1 MTPVEHPLWVWLLFF
16 GIVLVALFVDIG
28 IVNRTAHV
36 PTRKE
41 TIGWSIVWV
50 SLALLFNVFIY
61 WQIGYHHNDWALAL
75 AQAKLFLTG
84 YLIELSLSV
93 DNLFVFLL
101 IFTFFKV
108 PKKFQHRVLFWGIMG
123 ALILRMVMIF
133 AGAELVER
141 FHWIIYVFGAF
152 LIYTGLK
159 MFQNTD
165 DNFEPHE
172 SAVVRFA
179 TKYIRI
185 SKKYEGDRFFVMKDG
200 VRTGTLLLLVLIT
213 VEFTDLV
220 FAVDSIPA
228 IFGITTDKFI
238 VYTSNIF
245 AILGLRTF
253 FFLLADLADRFHFLK
268 YGLAFILTFIGVK
281 MLLPLVAHGL
291 LLLIGSGSASGL
303 AEFLRTYQ
311 DPLRNHHIEQMV
323 INISLGVVVTSIAL
337 SVILSLL
344 IPPKKAA
351 ADIVDESDDDSTPA
365 SP

>member
-1 MTPVEHPLWVWLLFF
+1 MTPIEHPYWVWITFF
-16 GIVLVALFVDIG
+16 SVVFVALFVDIG
-28 IVNRTAHV
+28 IVNRKAHA

-41 TIGWSIVWV
+41 TFTWAAVWV
-50 SLALLFNVFIY
+50 SLALAFNAFVYF
-61 WQIGYHHNDWALAL
+61 QVGNHTGDWSVAMS
-75 AQAKLFLTG
+75 QAKLFLTG

-108 PKKFQHRVLFWGIMG
+108 PKKYQHRVLFWGIMG
-123 ALILRMVMIF
+123 ALALRMIMIF

-152 LIYTGLK
+152 LVYTGLK

-172 SAVVRFA
+172 SAIVKLA

-185 SKKYEGDRFFVMKDG
+185 SKHYDGEKFFTVNDG
-200 VRTGTLLLLVLIT
+200 VKTGTLLLLVLIT
-213 VEFTDLV
+213 VEVTDLV

-228 IFGITTDKFI
+228 IFGITTDRFI

-253 FFLLADLADRFHFLK
+253 FFLLADLADRFHLLK
-268 YGLAFILTFIGVK
+268 YGLAFVLTFIGVK
-281 MLLPLVAHGL
+281 MLLPLAAEGLIMMLGESDRSGFATLVRRFLAH
-291 LLLIGSGSASGL
+291 
-303 AEFLRTYQ
+303 EF
-311 DPLRNHHIEQMV
+311 EQTV
-323 INISLGVVVTSIAL
+323 INISLGVVAGAIAVSILLSMLLTPKRSAADRAL
-337 SVILSLL
+337 SD
-344 IPPKKAA
+344 AG
-351 ADIVDESDDDSTPA
+351 E
-365 SP
+365 

>member
-1 MTPVEHPLWVWLLFF
+1 MTPIEYPFWVWALFYAV
-16 GIVLVALFVDIG
+16 VLIALFVDIG
-28 IVNRTAHV
+28 VVNRKSHV
-36 PTRKE
+36 PSRKE

-50 SLALLFNVFIY
+50 SLALLFNAFVY
-61 WQIGYHHNDWALAL
+61 WLVGTQYQDWNFAL

-108 PKKFQHRVLFWGIMG
+108 PKKYQHRVLFWGIIG
-123 ALILRMVMIF
+123 ALVMRMIMIF

-141 FHWIIYVFGAF
+141 FHWVIYIFGAF

-159 MFQNTD
+159 MFQDDD

-172 SAVVRFA
+172 SAIVKLT
-179 TKYIRI
+179 TKYVRI
-185 SKKYEGDRFFVMKDG
+185 SKHYDGDKFFVIKDG
-200 VRTGTLLLLVLIT
+200 VRTGTLLLLVLIV

-228 IFGITTDKFI
+228 IFGITTDRFI

-253 FFLLADLADRFHFLK
+253 FFLLADLADRFQYLK
-268 YGLAFILTFIGVK
+268 YGLAFVLTFIGAK
-281 MLLPLVAHGL
+281 MLLPMIAEGL
-291 LLLIGSGSASGL
+291 IMIVGTEGSAFTDFL
-303 AEFLRTYQ
+303 HRYQNHEF
-311 DPLRNHHIEQMV
+311 EQMV
-323 INISLGVVVTSIAL
+323 INISLGVV
-337 SVILSLL
+337 ILSIVISIVVSL
-344 IPPKKAA
+344 IFPPPLKA
-351 ADIVDESDDDSTPA
+351 VVEDDDSGEPV
-365 SP
+365 P

>member
-1 MTPVEHPLWVWLLFF
+1 MTPIEHPYWVWITFF
-16 GIVLVALFVDIG
+16 SVVLVALFVDIG
-28 IVNRTAHV
+28 IVNRKAHA

-41 TIGWSIVWV
+41 TFTWAAVWV
-50 SLALLFNVFIY
+50 SLALAFNAFVYF
-61 WQIGYHHNDWALAL
+61 QVGNHTGDWSVAMS
-75 AQAKLFLTG
+75 QAKLFLTG

-108 PKKFQHRVLFWGIMG
+108 PKKYQHRVLFWGIMG
-123 ALILRMVMIF
+123 ALALRMIMIF

-152 LIYTGLK
+152 LVYTGLK

-172 SAVVRFA
+172 SAIVKLA

-185 SKKYEGDRFFVMKDG
+185 SKHYDGEKFFTVNDG
-200 VRTGTLLLLVLIT
+200 VKTGTLLLLVLIT
-213 VEFTDLV
+213 VEVTDLV

-228 IFGITTDKFI
+228 IFGITTDRFI

-253 FFLLADLADRFHFLK
+253 FFLLADLADRFHLLK
-268 YGLAFILTFIGVK
+268 YGLAFVLTFIGVK
-281 MLLPLVAHGL
+281 MLLPLAAEGLIMMLGESDRSGFATLVRRFLAH
-291 LLLIGSGSASGL
+291 
-303 AEFLRTYQ
+303 EF
-311 DPLRNHHIEQMV
+311 EQTV
-323 INISLGVVVTSIAL
+323 INISLGVVAGAIAVSILLSMLLTPKRSAADRAL
-337 SVILSLL
+337 SD
-344 IPPKKAA
+344 AG
-351 ADIVDESDDDSTPA
+351 E
-365 SP
+365 